1 MASWTQEQ
9 KYFLKRHYNEMPTKE
24 IAEKLNKSEEAIH
37 SKVAYLRKR
46 GWTFNRRNDAIS

>member
-1 MASWTQEQ
+1 MSSWTQEE

-46 GWTFNRRNDAIS
+46 GWTFSRRSDA

>member
-1 MASWTQEQ
+1 MSNWTTEQ
-9 KYFLKRHYNEMPTKE
+9 KDFLKRHYNEMPIKE
-24 IAEKLNKSEEAIH
+24 IAQKLNKSEEAIH